1 MDELTNLAIKYG
13 TDKWGKHKYTPY
25 YHKLFK
31 GMKKYVKK
39 VVEVGAAEGAG
50 LRMFREYFPNAMIYG
65 AEIDK
70 KRIFKEDRIEVIECD
85 QSKVKDLA
93 KLLDKTGFDIDI
105 MIDDGSHKPKDQV
118 LTALT
123 VLPLIKKEAI
133 YVIEDVADPTILEYF
148 EDDYACEIV
157 KLSKRYDDRLL
168 IIRHRDE

>member
-1 MDELTNLAIKYG
+1 MAQLTELAIKYG
-13 TDKWGKHKYTPY
+13 TDKWGKHNYTPY
-25 YHKLFK
+25 YHELFK
-31 GMKKYVKK
+31 DRRETVKK
-39 VVEVGAAEGAG
+39 VLEIGAAEGAG
-50 LRMFREYFPNAMIYG
+50 LRMFRDYFPNAMVYG

-85 QSKVKDLA
+85 QSKVEDLA
-93 KLLDKTGFDIDI
+93 KLLEKTGFDIDI

-133 YVIEDVADPTILEYF
+133 YVIEDVADPSIIEYF
-148 EDDYACEIV
+148 EDYACEIV

-168 IIRHRDE
+168 IIRQK